1 MLHSMTGF
9 GRAEAHTADHL
20 ITIEIKTLNSK
31 QLELSMRV
39 PSCYRAI
46 EGALRNMVSHS
57 LERGKIDISI
67 CRENTSG
74 NVAVTLSEKA
84 LEGYKKQ
91 FDTLSEKLGVN
102 PPADFWSVVTRMPDV
117 MENNL
122 PSASCAAEEDEC
134 KAVENC
140 LKEALEH
147 VNSFRATEGAKLELF
162 FMERIKEITDLLCQ
176 ITPYEQERVPRIK
189 QRLAEMLARIPEAE
203 PDSNRLEQELIYY
216 IEKLDVT
223 EEKQRLGQHLRYF
236 IETLELPTPGQG
248 KKLGFISQEMGREI
262 NTLGSKSNHA
272 EMQKI
277 VVRMKDS
284 LEQIK
289 EQVLNTL

>member
-9 GRAEAHTADHL
+9 GRAETHTADHL

-31 QLELSMRV
+31 QFELSMRV

-46 EGALRNMVSHS
+46 EGTLRNMVSHS
-57 LERGKIDISI
+57 LERGKIDVSIS
-67 CRENTSG
+67 RENTSG
-74 NVAVTLSEKA
+74 NVAVKLSENA
-84 LEGYKKQ
+84 LKGYKEQ
-91 FDTLSEKLGVN
+91 FDTLSKNLGVN
-102 PPADFWSVVTRMPDV
+102 PPADFWSIVTRMPDI
-117 MENNL
+117 MENV
-122 PSASCAAEEDEC
+122 PSGSCAAEEEEC

-147 VNSFRATEGAKLELF
+147 VNTFRATEGEKLEMF
-162 FMERIKEITDLLCQ
+162 FLKRIKEITDLLSDIVQ
-176 ITPYEQERVPRIK
+176 YEQERVPRIR
-189 QRLAEMLARIPEAE
+189 QRLMEMLSRIPEAE
-203 PDSNRLEQELIYY
+203 PDGNRLEQELIYY

-223 EEKQRLGQHLRYF
+223 EEKQRLGQHLKYF
-236 IETLELPTPGQG
+236 VETLELPAPGQG